1 MRWRLLA
8 FGLAVYAVALIAS
21 APATLLD
28 ARVQRASDGHLRL
41 VEARGTLWSGSA
53 QLEARGAT
61 GSGGFVIPLTWQLSA
76 RSLLRA
82 RLVYGLALGS
92 SPSRSELTLS
102 PSQIE
107 VANLDVTVPAQMLGT
122 AVPKLGVLKLA
133 GELGLQCARL
143 EVGPGRFSGDITMQW
158 RNAGS
163 ALTAVSPLGEYELRV
178 LGNGSSVRVTLR
190 TLKGPVQLVGGG
202 AWALGTQPALTATAQ
217 IPEADRA
224 QLVPLMQLIAVQRG
238 PGTFELKLP

>member
-8 FGLAVYAVALIAS
+8 FGLAVYAVALLVT

-28 ARVQRASDGHLRL
+28 ARVRRAADGHLRL
-41 VEARGTLWSGSA
+41 VEARGTLWSGNA
-53 QLEARGAT
+53 LLEARDAT
-61 GSGGFVIPLTWQLSA
+61 GFGGFVIPLTWRLSA
-76 RSLLRA
+76 RSLQRA
-82 RLVYGLALGS
+82 GLVYELELAT

-107 VANLDVTVPAQMLGT
+107 LANVDITVPAQMLGT
-122 AVPKLGVLKLA
+122 AVPKLGVLKLG
-133 GELGLQCARL
+133 GELRLQCARL
-143 EVGPGRFSGDITMQW
+143 NVGPGRFSGDITMQW
-158 RNAGS
+158 RDAGS

-178 LGNGSSVRVTLR
+178 LGSGPSVQVTLR
-190 TLKGPVQLVGGG
+190 TLKGPVQLDGRG
-202 AWALGTQPALTATAQ
+202 AWALGTQPALTATVQ

-238 PGTFELKLP
+238 PGIFELKLP